1 MFSPCIEEMFT
12 TAGPT
17 ADAAL
22 AIEFLPRHPGQHLES
37 PELPS
42 EPWSLWLAG
51 ETDADVNVFSIGNPR
66 NTFGHSKIFNTRSSI
81 LPRRKV
87 TTNKATAVSVSGKA
101 KMHFSLIRVTKEIL
115 KVLTTNILNHIFVS
129 IDHP

>member
-42 EPWSLWLAG
+42 EPWSLWSSG
-51 ETDADVNVFSIGNPR
+51 ETDADAKVFSIGNPR
-66 NTFGHSKIFNTRSSI
+66 NTFGHSKIFNTEI
-81 LPRRKV
+81 YLTKTKI
-87 TTNKATAVSVSGKA
+87 TTNKATAVSGKA
-101 KMHFSLIRVTKEIL
+101 KMHFSLIRV
-115 KVLTTNILNHIFVS
+115 NN
-129 IDHP
+129 